1 MAFDQA
7 DFLGYWPVALLAW
20 RNRYLIGDPKLSGV
34 QGQSANNSR
43 GISMSTGMYQASQST
58 PDDDVTGGDH
68 LRTRIDVADD
78 DHMALMIDRATRAQR
93 LTQEQAIGFPIW

>member
-1 MAFDQA
+1 MPGIPGFGHDLAFDQA

-58 PDDDVTGGDH
+58 PDDDVTVRRDEDTSTEEGDLSGAREAPAH
-68 LRTRIDVADD
+68 RTPSRC
-78 DHMALMIDRATRAQR
+78 
-93 LTQEQAIGFPIW
+93 P